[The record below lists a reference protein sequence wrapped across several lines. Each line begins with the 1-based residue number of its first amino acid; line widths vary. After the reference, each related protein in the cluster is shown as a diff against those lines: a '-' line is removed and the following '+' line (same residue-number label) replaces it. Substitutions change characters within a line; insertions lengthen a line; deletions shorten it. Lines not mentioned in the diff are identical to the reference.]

1 MKNSHELKVALIND
15 LKLISQNLDCIK
27 KLFEE
32 NILNYQSKDSKF
44 IKVAKS
50 LYAETNNIN
59 KKINKMSVS
68 LHNNEL
74 KKAIKPKDD
83 IVIKNDKLNRGLIL
97 FIERYKIPEFSKTY
111 ISIKD
116 EVIKLNNNILN
127 IENNYVSLIL
137 EGVL

>member
-1 MKNSHELKVALIND
+1 MKNSHELKVTLIND

-44 IKVAKS
+44 IKTAKS
-50 LYAETNNIN
+50 LYAETNNVN
-59 KKINKMSVS
+59 TKINKMSVS
-68 LHNNEL
+68 LHNNGL

-83 IVIKNDKLNRGLIL
+83 IVIKTDKLNKGLIL

-116 EVIKLNNNILN
+116 EIIKLNNNILN
-127 IENNYVSLIL
+127 FENDYINLIL
-137 EGVL
+137 ER

>member
-1 MKNSHELKVALIND
+1 MI
-15 LKLISQNLDCIK
+15 
-27 KLFEE
+27 
-32 NILNYQSKDSKF
+32 ILNYQSKDSKF
-44 IKVAKS
+44 IKTTKS

-83 IVIKNDKLNRGLIL
+83 IVIKTDKLNRGLIL
-97 FIERYKIPEFSKTY
+97 FIERYKLPEFSKTY

-127 IENNYVSLIL
+127 FENDYVNLIL
-137 EGVL
+137 ER

>member
-50 LYAETNNIN
+50 LYAEADNIN

-74 KKAIKPKDD
+74 KKAVKPKDD

-97 FIERYKIPEFSKTY
+97 FIERYKIPEFSRIY

-116 EVIKLNNNILN
+116 EVIKLNNNILKF
-127 IENNYVSLIL
+127 ENDYVNLIL
-137 EGVL
+137 EG

>member
-127 IENNYVSLIL
+127 FENNYVSLIL

>member
-44 IKVAKS
+44 IKMAKS

-127 IENNYVSLIL
+127 FENNYVSLIL
-137 EGVL
+137 KGVL

>member
-44 IKVAKS
+44 IKMTKS

-97 FIERYKIPEFSKTY
+97 FIERYKTPEFSKTY

-127 IENNYVSLIL
+127 FENNYVSLIL